1 RISDSEF
8 NQISRS
14 DAKTPFGHAI
24 WGGRIGNREYFIFGW
39 RAGKQDLELI
49 TSDHL
54 DSQLIDEKVGPSNVL
69 VYEKNGHQY
78 LFSANREVSEVAVYA
93 IDTEG

>member
-1 RISDSEF
+1 M
-8 NQISRS
+8 
-14 DAKTPFGHAI
+14 
-24 WGGRIGNREYFIFGW
+24 
-39 RAGKQDLELI
+39 I

-69 VYEKNGHQY
+69 VYEKNGRQY